1 MPDFIINLSGTRPI
15 VDENANMSQEFR
27 AWVQTISNRSLIIG
41 AGSPEGVIEA
51 FIGAEYMDSTGSSS
65 SVKYIKQKADIGG
78 DKSQGWILI

>member
-41 AGSPEGVIEA
+41 VGSPEGMIEA
-51 FIGAEYMDSTGSSS
+51 VVGSAYMDSTASTGS
-65 SVKYIKQKADIGG
+65 VQYVKQKADIGG
-78 DKSQGWILI
+78 DKKQGWIL